1 MIIKR
6 FSMERLTKKTCDLNG
21 ASYGLACNKTVF
33 LLQENIQSSDKSIKT
48 WTAMCYEND
57 RFGLLNG
64 IIYLINQSEE
74 DEIEVFFSEGKINDI
89 CILRINKAMSFSDIS
104 AIIDNFY
111 YTPKLVV
118 QY

>member
-1 MIIKR
+1 MKIKR
-6 FSMERLTKKTCDLNG
+6 FYMERLTKKTCDLNG

-33 LLQENIQSSDKSIKT
+33 LLQESMQSSDKSKKT
-48 WTAMCYEND
+48 WTAMYYEND

-74 DEIEVFFSEGKINDI
+74 DEIEIFFSETKVNDE
-89 CILRINKAMSFSDIS
+89 CILRINKEMSFSKIS
-104 AIIDNFY
+104 AFIDNLY
-111 YTPKLVV
+111 HTSNLAI

>member
-1 MIIKR
+1 MTIKR
-6 FSMERLTKKTCDLNG
+6 FRMEKLMKKTCELNG

-33 LLQENIQSSDKSIKT
+33 LLQRNMQSSDKSKKT
-48 WTAMCYEND
+48 WTAMYYEND

-64 IIYLINQSEE
+64 IIYLINESEE
-74 DEIEVFFSEGKINDI
+74 DEIEIFLSESKINDI